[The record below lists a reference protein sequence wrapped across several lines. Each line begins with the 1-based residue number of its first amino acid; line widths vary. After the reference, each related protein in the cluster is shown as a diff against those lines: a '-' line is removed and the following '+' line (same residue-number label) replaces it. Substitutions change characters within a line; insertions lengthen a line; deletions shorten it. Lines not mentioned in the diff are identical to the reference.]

1 MVGQWDK
8 PCQGCLL
15 KEERVGGQ
23 RGEENDCAEDEE
35 ETEHEGTGKEKKK
48 MMIGVKIL
56 LSCDSRGLLLHRCLP
71 APANL
76 RKIASPGSSIFY
88 SQFIT

>member
-8 PCQGCLL
+8 PCQDCLL

-35 ETEHEGTGKEKKK
+35 ETEHEGTGKEKK
-48 MMIGVKIL
+48 
-56 LSCDSRGLLLHRCLP
+56 R
-71 APANL
+71 
-76 RKIASPGSSIFY
+76 
-88 SQFIT
+88 